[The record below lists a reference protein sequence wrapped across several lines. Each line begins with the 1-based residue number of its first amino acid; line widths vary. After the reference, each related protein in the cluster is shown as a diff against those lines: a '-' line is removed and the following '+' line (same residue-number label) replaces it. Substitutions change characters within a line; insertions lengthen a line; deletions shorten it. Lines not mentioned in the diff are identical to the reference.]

1 MSDITKKKENL
12 NRAVNALEKSVSSP
26 ILEDRDISGIIKDFE
41 IAYELSWKLLK
52 TLIEDSGLK
61 VFGPKDVFNKGFQ
74 NNFIQDEQVWV
85 SMIKDRNL
93 TVHTYNKDFV
103 EKLMN
108 RIRED
113 YLPVLKNL
121 NEG

>member
-12 NRAVNALEKSVSSP
+12 NKSVNALEKSVSSP

-52 TLIEDSGLK
+52 SLLEDNGLK
-61 VFGPKDVFNKGFQ
+61 VFGPKDVFNKAFQ
-74 NNFIQDEQVWV
+74 NNFIKNEKVWIN
-85 SMIKDRNL
+85 MIRDRNL
-93 TVHTYNKDFV
+93 TVHTYNQEFV
-103 EKLMN
+103 EKLME
-108 RIRED
+108 RIREE

-121 NEG
+121 NQS